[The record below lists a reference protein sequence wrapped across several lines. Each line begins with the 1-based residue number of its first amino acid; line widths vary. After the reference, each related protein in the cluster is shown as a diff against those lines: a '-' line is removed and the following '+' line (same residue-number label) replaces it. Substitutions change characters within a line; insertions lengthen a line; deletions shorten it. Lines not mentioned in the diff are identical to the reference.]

1 MDLRSERWSIR
12 PLELPRPWRYC
23 ASCASARAFV
33 CSERFRVNAQKKS
46 LDVWLNYR
54 CESCE
59 DVWKFPL
66 FERRPV
72 SELGAALDGFA
83 RHDPATVWKYAFD
96 LPRLRPHVIRI
107 DSDVRVR
114 VERTP
119 LADEPAEAGRT
130 CIDFD
135 VPFPCDVRLDRLL
148 AGELG
153 ISRSTLQGWYERAL
167 LQVWPEQ
174 RAALSKRVRDGT
186 RVRLKQPIYS
196 PSKNDLT
203 ADRQNGGTSVL

>member
-23 ASCASARAFV
+23 ASCATARAFV

-54 CESCE
+54 CECCE
-59 DVWKFPL
+59 DLWKFPL
-66 FERRPV
+66 LERRPV
-72 SELGAALDGFA
+72 GELGRALDDFA

-96 LPRLRPHVIRI
+96 IARLRPHVIRI
-107 DSDVRVR
+107 DADVRVQI
-114 VERTP
+114 ERAP
-119 LADEPAEAGRT
+119 LAAATAAPGYI
-130 CIDFD
+130 CIEFD
-135 VPFPCDVRLDRLL
+135 VPFPCDIRLDRLL

-153 ISRSTLQGWYERAL
+153 ISRSTLRVCPDQRGAL
-167 LQVWPEQ
+167 
-174 RAALSKRVRDGT
+174 RKRVRDGMSI
-186 RVRLKQPIYS
+186 RLYK

-203 ADRQNGGTSVL
+203 ADKQNGGTSVL